1 MKVTI
6 VGGGSWGLG
15 LAKVLADN
23 HHDVLVYDVNE
34 AIVKAINEEHLCV
47 QLKMPIPKAIRATHV
62 MSEAMRFSDVLLYV
76 VPTKVLRP
84 AIEASIPYITQPK
97 LFINAAKGIEPETF
111 MRISE
116 IFEDMVPASYLR
128 GFVAL
133 SGPSH
138 AEEVIQGMT
147 TVVTC
152 ASQNPVHA
160 TYVQT
165 MFHNQDYFRV
175 YTSQDLIGV
184 ELGGSIKNAFALA
197 AGILRG
203 MGAGDNAVAALM
215 ARGLV
220 EMERYF
226 LYFGASSETL
236 MGLSGVGD
244 LIVTCMSPHSRNFQA
259 GYQIGSGK
267 DLKATLEGMTMVVEG
282 IRTAEACYQLAQK
295 ENLDSPII
303 EALYQVVFHQ
313 VSPQQAMSDLLH
325 RASKPETRV
334 KKT

>member
-1 MKVTI
+1 MKITI

-23 HHDVLVYDVNE
+23 HHDILVYDVSE
-34 AIVKAINEEHLCV
+34 AIVKAINEEHVCR
-47 QLKMPIPKAIRATHV
+47 QLNTPIPEVIHATHHLDDA
-62 MSEAMRFSDVLLYV
+62 MSFSDVLLFV
-76 VPTKVLRP
+76 VPTKVLRQ
-84 AIEASIPYITQPK
+84 AISACLPHIHSPK
-97 LFINAAKGIEPETF
+97 LIINAAKGIEPETF

-116 IFEDMVPASYLR
+116 IFAEMVPAELLR

-152 ASQNPVHA
+152 ASLNPVHA

-175 YTSQDLIGV
+175 YTSTDLIGV

-203 MGAGDNAVAALM
+203 MGAGDNALAALM

-220 EMERYF
+220 EMQRYF
-226 LYFGASSETL
+226 MYFNAQPETL

-267 DLKATLEGMTMVVEG
+267 DLKATLAGMTMVVEG

-295 ENLDSPII
+295 EGLDSPII
-303 EALYQVVFHQ
+303 EALYDVVFHQ
-313 VSPQQAMSDLLH
+313 NSPHQAMSDLLH
-325 RASKPETRV
+325 RSSKAETWV
-334 KKT
+334 KKS